1 VRKQADQRLRLAID
15 ASPTGMLLVDG
26 RGIISMV
33 NAQVEKLFGYTRAE
47 LLGKPIELLVPE
59 RFRGHHADL
68 RQGFSAHPTI
78 RTIGAGR
85 DLYGL
90 RKDQREVPIE
100 IGLNPLHTSE
110 GDFVL
115 ASIVDIT
122 ERKRATEHFRLAL
135 ESAPTGMIMLDETG
149 RIVLVNKQIEIL
161 FGYPRAELLGQ
172 MIEMLVPER
181 FRGHHPAHRG
191 RFFAAPRMR
200 AMGAGM
206 DLYGLRKDGSE
217 MPVEIGL
224 NPLHTVDGV
233 FVISSIVDLSRQ
245 HEIERMR
252 SEFLSTVSH
261 ELRTPLTSI
270 CGALGLLQSGA
281 AGALPEKASAMARIA
296 YKNSE
301 RLVRIIND
309 ILDIGKLEA
318 GQVAFECTGVRLS
331 ELLQQSIEANATYA
345 DKYGVRLEL
354 DDGSNGE
361 QAFVDPNRVIQV
373 ITNLLS
379 NACKFSPRGA
389 VVRVRARPLAS
400 MLRVE
405 IEDSGPGIPEE
416 FQNRIFQKFSQ
427 ADASTARRFEGTGLG
442 LSIAR
447 KLIEGMGGL
456 IGFKTVIDQ
465 GTVFY
470 IEVPREPV
478 APKGPRPI
486 SRPTR

>member
-1 VRKQADQRLRLAID
+1 MRKHADQRFRLAID

-26 RGIISMV
+26 LGIISMV
-33 NAQVEKLFGYTRAE
+33 NAQVEKLFGYSRAE
-47 LLGKPIELLVPE
+47 LLGQPIELLVPE
-59 RFRGHHADL
+59 RFRAHHPELRRVFAAD
-68 RQGFSAHPTI
+68 PII
-78 RTIGAGR
+78 RTIGTGR

-90 RKDQREVPIE
+90 RKDHGEVPIE
-100 IGLNPLHTSE
+100 IGLNPLHTSQ

-115 ASIVDIT
+115 VSIVDIT

-135 ESAPTGMIMLDETG
+135 ESAPTGMLMLDEMG
-149 RIVLVNKQIEIL
+149 RIVLVNKQIESL

-172 MIEMLVPER
+172 MIEMLVPAR
-181 FRGHHPAHRG
+181 FRGHHPAHRAH
-191 RFFAAPRMR
+191 FFTAPRMR

-224 NPLHTVDGV
+224 NPLHTADGV

-245 HEIERMR
+245 REIDRMR

-281 AGALPEKASAMARIA
+281 AGVLPEKANAMARIA

-318 GQVAFECTGVRLS
+318 GQVAFQCTEVRLS
-331 ELLQQSIEANATYA
+331 DLLQQSIEANATYA

-361 QAFVDPNRVIQV
+361 MAYVDPNRVIQV

-389 VVRVRARPLAS
+389 AVRVRARPHGA

-405 IEDSGPGIPEE
+405 IEDSGPGIPME
-416 FQNRIFQKFSQ
+416 FQSRIFQKFSQ
-427 ADASTARRFEGTGLG
+427 ADASTTRRFEGTGLG

-447 KLIEGMGGL
+447 KLIEGMRGL
-456 IGFKTVIDQ
+456 IGFRTVMDQ

-470 IEVPREPV
+470 FEVPTREPPV
-478 APKGPRPI
+478 VR
-486 SRPTR
+486 SDH